1 MSDLKENPAPPP
13 RRGIRKSVYIVPSL
27 FTTGNIF
34 CGFYSVTEAFH
45 GSLVLMGGDV
55 TVASSHF
62 DTAAIC
68 IGWAVLFD
76 FLDGRVARM
85 TNSTTQFG
93 VEFDSIAD
101 VLTFGIAPAVLAYA
115 WGYGFFPAIGKLAWA
130 ISFLY
135 LICGA
140 LRLARFNVQASKP
153 ALQKPNA
160 SPKVDKKAFVGLPI
174 PAGASLIAAVV
185 HFSPTPLRETT
196 ANLNFFGNNFV
207 VAPHEWAVFLLVLV
221 TCLSMLMV
229 STIRHT
235 SFKTIN
241 PRQRNPR
248 LVILL
253 IGVLL
258 SAVWFYS
265 QYTLLALATLYATHG
280 VLGKFFGL
288 FRRHGHTQSHPDVAD
303 A

>member
-1 MSDLKENPAPPP
+1 MNEAVQTPPQ
-13 RRGIRKSVYIVPSL
+13 RRGIRKSVYVVPSL
-27 FTTGNIF
+27 FTTANIF
-34 CGFYSVTEAFH
+34 CGFYSVTECFH
-45 GSLVLMGGDV
+45 GSLALMAGN
-55 TVASSHF
+55 VAAAASHF

-115 WGYGFFPAIGKLAWA
+115 WGYGFFPELGKVAWA

-153 ALQKPNA
+153 ALQKPNT

-174 PAGASLIAAVV
+174 PAGASLLAAVV

-196 ANLNFFGNNFV
+196 TTLNFFGSGLV
-207 VAPHEWAVFLLVLV
+207 VSPREWAVLLLVLV
-221 TCLSMLMV
+221 TCLSLLMV

-235 SFKTIN
+235 SFKTIS

-253 IGVLL
+253 IGALF
-258 SAVWFYS
+258 SAVWLYS
-265 QYTLLALATLYATHG
+265 HYTLLALATLYATHG
-280 VLGKFFGL
+280 VIGKIVGL
-288 FRRHGHTQSHPDVAD
+288 FRRHGHSPAHPDVAEG
-303 A
+303 